1 MKKALLLLVFLALLS
16 PRRAL
21 AEDPR
26 ALNLRIEPHFLI
38 FTEAGVD
45 LQFRLSDHFS
55 AGPVFSYMFYGN
67 GFFASGRIADRIIY
81 DDRTKRLGLGARG
94 AWYYSGVD
102 VHSFY
107 AALMFRH
114 LINQVS
120 SSGYFLT
127 VEPNRSGKF
136 SETEVGTALGWQWVL
151 RRLTFNA
158 GLGAARY
165 FHPDSVT
172 LADSSGA
179 NTSTVRLAEQRWGLL
194 IEAGMG
200 FRF

>member
-1 MKKALLLLVFLALLS
+1 MKTPLALLPALVFS
-16 PRRAL
+16 PVAR

-26 ALNLRIEPHFLI
+26 TLNLRIEPHFLI

-45 LQFRLSDHFS
+45 LQFRLNEHFS

-67 GFFASGRIADRIIY
+67 GLFASGRVADRIIY
-81 DDRTKRLGLGARG
+81 DDRTQRLGLGARG

-114 LINQVS
+114 LVNQVS

-127 VEPNRSGKF
+127 VEPSRSGKF
-136 SETEVGTALGWQWVL
+136 TETEVATALGWQWVL
-151 RRLTFNA
+151 HRLTFNA
-158 GLGAARY
+158 GLGVARY

-179 NTSTVRLAEQRWGLL
+179 NTSTIRLAEQRWGVL